1 MVVTQNV
8 DTAGVVVGDLAAEE
22 VEFAGIV
29 VHGCISLEAGDLA
42 AIHIECAACADV
54 DGVVA
59 VVLQIVLRALRD
71 DLAGGLAAV
80 GEGEGPVSGDA
91 DAGSIIV
98 CINDELVAVEAEAD
112 VGDRLAQRPSIVDG
126 NVVEQIVV
134 AAGLDGGEA
143 VDARPR
149 CVGNV
154 IVVAVGGVVAGAVGV
169 GVGGLQ
175 IQTAAIGHQGAVGAV
190 AEEDVGVRGAVHDL
204 LCGDKI
210 RIHADT
216 GGGGQL
222 VIVVA
227 DVDLLLFRVFADVE
241 VAGGLA
247 VALGVAGDIQGTAH
261 GAGGYAGEVYAAA
274 LDAGGVIFNGAAG
287 ESKIDGELGG
297 GHVPV
302 CLAADGTAVF
312 PSGVV
317 LHGAAAYG
325 DGSRRVGDI
334 HRAARARLIAFH
346 AGSPAHGKR
355 SGTAAIAAA

>member
-1 MVVTQNV
+1 M
-8 DTAGVVVGDLAAEE
+8 GDLAAEE

-29 VHGCISLEAGDLA
+29 VHDRISLEAGDLA
-42 AIHIECAACADV
+42 AIHIEGTTCVDF

-59 VVLQIVLRALRD
+59 VALRITILRD

-80 GEGEGPVSGDA
+80 GEGEGPVAGDA
-91 DAGSIIV
+91 DAGFVIV

-134 AAGLDGGEA
+134 VAAGLDGGEA
-143 VDARPR
+143 VDTRPR
-149 CVGNV
+149 GVGGV

-175 IQTAAIGHQGAVGAV
+175 IQTAAIGHQRAVGAV
-190 AEEDVGVRGAVHDL
+190 TEEDIGGRGAVHDL
-204 LCGDKI
+204 LYGDQI
-210 RIHADT
+210 RIHADP

-241 VAGGLA
+241 VAGGFALT
-247 VALGVAGDIQGTAH
+247 LGVAGDVQGAAH
-261 GAGGYAGEVYAAA
+261 GAGGYAAKVHAAA
-274 LDAGGVIFNGAAG
+274 LDAGGVILNGAAG

-302 CLAADGTAVF
+302 CPAADGTAVL
-312 PSGVV
+312 PGGVV

-355 SGTAAIAAA
+355 SGTLAIAAA